1 MKVKLTKID
10 NCIYLTQN
18 LKDLNLYQ
26 RTKAIKNFIR
36 NETKILEDLA
46 DTEIRT
52 IFAKNGIN
60 IYSTDKSAL
69 NLAFDT
75 LKTLGKAI
83 DIVDIYENKDNFNC
97 VLLGTSDNQISVW
110 LEDDE
115 ILQCG
120 IMIEERELK

>member
-60 IYSTDKSAL
+60 IYSTEESVL
-69 NLAFDT
+69 NQAFDT